1 MSVYDTLNTRK
12 WTVKDKFKRSR
23 FEDPRD
29 HKTYARDVRVQNGWG
44 KFCVWSCADQLYL
57 GIYIQYARTVTLI
70 TLFLSTIVYPT
81 SNL

>member
-29 HKTYARDVRVQNGWG
+29 HKTYARDVRVQNG
-44 KFCVWSCADQLYL
+44 
-57 GIYIQYARTVTLI
+57 
-70 TLFLSTIVYPT
+70 
-81 SNL
+81 